1 MRKRIQILLILFLAS
16 PLFAREYWYGIYLK
30 GNKIGYSSLSLNKTS
45 SGYNVKEKMVM
56 QLKMLGET
64 KKVESETDVITDS
77 RFNPLSLKFS
87 LTTRD
92 QKVKGDGKISGKNLH
107 IQLHTS
113 GGGIIERD
121 LTYSG
126 ILHTNATLKAYLMN
140 FLPQKNMQIS
150 LFDPSTVT
158 LSHAELNFISF
169 KDTLLEGNKRK
180 VFLYTLV
187 YEGVTSKL
195 YVIRGH
201 ILKEEGPMG
210 IVQKEESKE
219 EALAQGSKVD
229 LIRLYS
235 VKPSEP
241 IHAKKYLKL
250 KLLNIIPSQL
260 DLNMANQKV
269 VSTGKNYVIIELKEE
284 EIMGAENEMPDSIQ
298 KYLYPDSYVQSDAPE
313 ILQLASYITQ
323 GSRNNFEKVE
333 KILTWVYKNLEK
345 KPSVTVPTALD
356 VLKTG
361 YGDCN
366 EHSVL
371 FAALARAAGIP
382 TEIVVGLIYQAGA
395 YYYHAWDAVWLDGK
409 WVFVDPIFY
418 EFPASLN
425 HLFLKRGSI
434 EKQTEIIQVVGNL
447 KIVVLKQK

>member
-1 MRKRIQILLILFLAS
+1 
-16 PLFAREYWYGIYLK
+16 
-30 GNKIGYSSLSLNKTS
+30 
-45 SGYNVKEKMVM
+45 
-56 QLKMLGET
+56 
-64 KKVESETDVITDS
+64 
-77 RFNPLSLKFS
+77 
-87 LTTRD
+87 
-92 QKVKGDGKISGKNLH
+92 
-107 IQLHTS
+107 
-113 GGGIIERD
+113 
-121 LTYSG
+121 
-126 ILHTNATLKAYLMN
+126 
-140 FLPQKNMQIS
+140 
-150 LFDPSTVT
+150 
-158 LSHAELNFISF
+158 
-169 KDTLLEGNKRK
+169 
-180 VFLYTLV
+180 
-187 YEGVTSKL
+187 
-195 YVIRGH
+195 
-201 ILKEEGPMG
+201 
-210 IVQKEESKE
+210 
-219 EALAQGSKVD
+219 
-229 LIRLYS
+229 
-235 VKPSEP
+235 
-241 IHAKKYLKL
+241 
-250 KLLNIIPSQL
+250 
-260 DLNMANQKV
+260 
-269 VSTGKNYVIIELKEE
+269 
-284 EIMGAENEMPDSIQ
+284 MGAENEMPDSIQ

>member
-1 MRKRIQILLILFLAS
+1 MRKGIQILFILFLIT
-16 PLFAREYWYGIYLK
+16 PLFAGEYWYGIYLN
-30 GNKIGYSSLSLNKTS
+30 GNKIGYSSLSLDKTS
-45 SGYNVKEKMVM
+45 AGYRIKENMVM

-64 KKVESETDVITDS
+64 KRVESETDVIADS
-77 RFNPLSLKFS
+77 RFNLLSLKFS
-87 LTTRD
+87 LTTKD
-92 QKVKGDGKISGKNLH
+92 QKVEGEGNIRDNNLH
-107 IQLHTS
+107 IRLNTS

-121 LTYSG
+121 LTYRG
-126 ILHTNATLKAYLMN
+126 ILHTNATLKAYLMS
-140 FLPQKNMQIS
+140 FLPRKTMEIS

-158 LSHAELNFISF
+158 LSQAELNFIGIR
-169 KDTLLEGNKRK
+169 DTLLNGVKRE
-180 VFLYTLV
+180 VSLYTLT

-195 YVIRGH
+195 YITKGH

-219 EALAQGSKVD
+219 KALALGNKVD
-229 LIRLYS
+229 LIKLYS

-241 IHAKKYLKL
+241 IYAKKYLKL

-269 VSTGKNYVIIELKEE
+269 VSTGKNYAIIELNEE
-284 EIMGAENEMPDSIQ
+284 EIMGAENEIPDSIE

-323 GSRNNFEKVE
+323 GSRNDFEKVE

-447 KIVVLKQK
+447 KIEVLKQK